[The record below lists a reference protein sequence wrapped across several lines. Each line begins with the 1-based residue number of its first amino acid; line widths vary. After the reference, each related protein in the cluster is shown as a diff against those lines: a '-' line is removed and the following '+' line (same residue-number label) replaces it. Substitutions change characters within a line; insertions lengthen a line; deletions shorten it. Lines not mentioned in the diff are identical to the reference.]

1 MSVGIPVYKSPL
13 TCEKVRKM
21 KSIFFFFI
29 IALILISCSASP
41 SAKFAQPTL
50 EATDISQSANA
61 LPPSLT
67 ASPAREL
74 AYTNT
79 TAPTAI
85 IAKTITLTPSN
96 TPTPTEDLSFYNVA
110 ACLPKTTTYQRGTVT
125 QVIDGDTID
134 VLLEDGNIVSV
145 RYIGIDAPEIDLP
158 YSAEA
163 SQANSDLVLQKEII
177 LIKDKSDLDQYNRLL
192 RYIIVDH
199 VFINLELVRTG
210 FAKAEN
216 YPPDIACAET
226 FTSAEIAARTLFAGL
241 WTATQTPE
249 ASAPQVIVLAV
260 NKREEWVDIKNVG
273 ESDVDLAGWNLV
285 SERGHQE
292 CPLSGKLAVEEILR
306 IWAGTTQG
314 AGFSCGY
321 TSPIWNNSETDPA
334 VLYNAQGVEV
344 SRK

>member
-1 MSVGIPVYKSPL
+1 M
-13 TCEKVRKM
+13 
-21 KSIFFFFI
+21 
-29 IALILISCSASP
+29 
-41 SAKFAQPTL
+41 
-50 EATDISQSANA
+50 
-61 LPPSLT
+61 
-67 ASPAREL
+67 
-74 AYTNT
+74 
-79 TAPTAI
+79 
-85 IAKTITLTPSN
+85 
-96 TPTPTEDLSFYNVA
+96 A

-134 VLLEDGNIVSV
+134 VLLEDGNIYSV

-163 SQANSDLVLQKEII
+163 SQANSDLVLQKDVI
-177 LIKDKSDLDQYNRLL
+177 LIKDKSELDQYNRLL
-192 RYIIVDH
+192 RYVIVDH

-216 YPPDIACAET
+216 YPPDIACSET
-226 FTSAEIAARTLFAGL
+226 FTSAESAARTGFAGI

-249 ASAPQVIVLAV
+249 SSAPQVIVLAV

-292 CPLSGKLAVEEILR
+292 CPLSGKLGVGEILR

-321 TSPIWNNSETDPA
+321 ASPIWNNSESDPA